1 MAIVIAIHR
10 QVLEFFANWLAN
22 VLVKILANNTVL
34 LAMINRGFCLD
45 FSRGLRTKNLTL
57 QWVSG

>member
-22 VLVKILANNTVL
+22 VLVKILVNNTVL

-45 FSRGLRTKNLTL
+45 FSRGL
-57 QWVSG
+57 